1 MSKLPTARVRRLAD
15 GGGAIIA
22 AAWAIIAIAVV
33 TTLYVGAD
41 LLIPIAFAL
50 LLAFVL
56 SPVVSLAKRARLPRA
71 PAVLLAVTFAFG
83 VIAGLGA
90 IIAGQVG
97 QLAGDL
103 PSYQTTMREKIQ
115 SMRGWSFGSGTL
127 DRAAD
132 MLQSLGAE
140 FEQPLDATRRP
151 GATFNPKARP
161 ADAPPLVEIRE
172 PPRTALQR
180 LNDIATPLIHPLATA
195 GIIVIFVIFIL
206 LQREDLRNRLMS
218 LAGSR
223 DIQRT
228 TAAIDDAARRLS
240 RLFLTQLGLNA
251 GFGLII
257 GLGLWAIG
265 VPSPALWGIA
275 AGVLRFVPYV
285 GAFIAA
291 VPPLILAA
299 AVDPGWT
306 MLIATAVLFAAIEP
320 IVGHVIEPMV
330 YGRSAGLS
338 PIAVVVSATFWT
350 ALWGPIGLVLATPLT
365 ICLVVLGRHVE
376 SLSFLDTLFGD
387 RPPLTPAELF
397 YQRMLAR
404 DPREAAEKA
413 EEFLRERSLSAYY
426 EEVALPG
433 LMLAQ
438 SDAERGA
445 LEGERLTAV
454 RGSVAALV
462 DYLDDWDDVD
472 PAFPQPTS
480 DPEAIEAIRSADGE
494 GDAADVA
501 DPVSP
506 ASAPQEALR
515 VRCVGGRT
523 PIDEAAAAIVAQI
536 LGKHGFS
543 PQVEDEE
550 FLLSTGV
557 VEMEAAGPSI
567 ACVVCLDADEAPLRL
582 VVRRLRRRLPHS
594 HVVAAR
600 WTGRDTGLGDGEL
613 AKSVRADAGATNLRD
628 VVVACL
634 DEAARRAGVAVA
646 RRAPQDAGKAKGAKR
661 SAASA

>member
-1 MSKLPTARVRRLAD
+1 MPAASRVRTLAE
-15 GGGAIIA
+15 GGGVIFA
-22 AAWAIIAIAVV
+22 AAWAIIGLAVV
-33 TTLYVGAD
+33 TALYVGAD
-41 LLIPIAFAL
+41 LLIPIALAL

-56 SPVVSLAKRARLPRA
+56 SPIVSLAKRARVPRA
-71 PAVLLAVTFAFG
+71 AAVFLAVTLAFG
-83 VIAGLGA
+83 VFAGLGA
-90 IIAGQVG
+90 IIAGQIG

-103 PSYQTTMREKIQ
+103 PSYQSTMRDKIQ
-115 SMRGWSFGSGTL
+115 SMRGWTFGSGTL

-140 FEQPLDATRRP
+140 FEAPQGGKTLRP
-151 GATFNPKARP
+151 GEKVDPKARP

-180 LNDIATPLIHPLATA
+180 LDDIATPLIHPLATM

-206 LQREDLRNRLMS
+206 LQREDLRNRFMS
-218 LAGSR
+218 LAGAR

-228 TAAIDDAARRLS
+228 TAAIDEAARRLS
-240 RLFLTQLGLNA
+240 RLFLTQLALNS
-251 GFGLII
+251 GFGLVI

-291 VPPLILAA
+291 VPPMILAA

-306 MLIATAVLFAAIEP
+306 TLIATAVLFGVVEP
-320 IVGHVIEPMV
+320 IVGHVIEPTV

-413 EEFLRERSLSAYY
+413 AEFLREKSLSAYY
-426 EEVALPG
+426 EEVAMPG

-438 SDAERGA
+438 HDAERGA
-445 LEGERLTAV
+445 LDGQRLAAV
-454 RGSVAALV
+454 RESVTVLV
-462 DYLDDWDDVD
+462 NFLDDWDDVD
-472 PAFPQPTS
+472 PNFKLPAS
-480 DPEAIEAIRSADGE
+480 DPEAIEAIRSADNE
-494 GDAADVA
+494 PDAADLTDV
-501 DPVSP
+501 VSP
-506 ASAPQEALR
+506 TPTPPQALR

-536 LGKHGFS
+536 LGKHGFA

-567 ACVVCLDADEAPLRL
+567 ACAICLDAAEAPLRL
-582 VVRRLRRRLPHS
+582 VVRRLKRRLPHS
-594 HVVAAR
+594 YVIAAR
-600 WTGRDTGLGDGEL
+600 WTETDAGLEPDEL
-613 AKSVRADAGATNLRD
+613 AKSARADAGATSLRE
-628 VVVACL
+628 VVAACL
-634 DEAARRAGVAVA
+634 DEARRRSGVE
-646 RRAPQDAGKAKGAKR
+646 APAKTPSGKAGSARKD
-661 SAASA
+661 AASA